1 MRAVATDAIRWSCA
15 RCGVSAGRIDG
26 KRVSLPATWTR
37 SGKRIF
43 CLSCS
48 RALAG
53 DEAMDS
59 APADSSREDLV
70 RIRRAGM
77 IEFEISR
84 SPDAPNRT
92 IAQVC
97 RTSTGTVAAVRQ
109 ASMEPPAGA
118 AGNRFRGS
126 R

>member
-1 MRAVATDAIRWSCA
+1 MNADAIRWDCA

-26 KRVSLPATWTR
+26 RRAALPTGW
-37 SGKRIF
+37 SGAGSRTF

-70 RIRRAGM
+70 RRRRAAL
-77 IEFEISR
+77 IEFEIRR
-84 SPDAPNRT
+84 SPEAPNRT
-92 IAQVC
+92 IASAC
-97 RTSTGTVAAVRQ
+97 RTSTGAVTAVRAALRQ
-109 ASMEPPAGA
+109 IPAAHPGVD
-118 AGNRFRGS
+118 S